1 MIIIEDTR
9 QQRLKHNY
17 KRDYFRS
24 QGIIVRKETLSC
36 GDYTLIND
44 RSIVIDTKK
53 DIQELIGDIQVKQA
67 PLKEITPAVEAI
79 FEKYKIK
86 GLLPETII
94 RMIYDSDE
102 GRYPERDILEI
113 CNKFEIDDDAEK
125 EFQKLYVK
133 RRGFFHR
140 GLKRAEF
147 GDVKLYVLVEN
158 QGGLVNGTRDIFNKT
173 VRNIDDLFSWKNPRL
188 FIRIGGR
195 QKYPNAMKGET
206 LAKACLTMQKKYGME
221 FLFCPPQD
229 SGRKIIELL
238 GGAKPNGDIQKC

>member
-1 MIIIEDTR
+1 MILIEDTR
-9 QQRLKHNY
+9 QQRLKHNH

-24 QGIIVRKETLSC
+24 QGIVVRKEALSC

-67 PLKEITPAVEAI
+67 PLKEITPAVEEI
-79 FEKYKIK
+79 FQNYRINGVE
-86 GLLPETII
+86 PETII
-94 RMIYDSDE
+94 RMIYDDDE

-113 CNKFEIDDDAEK
+113 CNKFNIDDDAEK

-158 QGGLVNGTRDIFNKT
+158 QGGLISGTRDVYNKT
-173 VRNIDDLFSWKNPRL
+173 VRSIDDLFSWRNPRL
-188 FIRIGGR
+188 FIRFKGT
-195 QKYPNAMKGET
+195 QKFPNAMRGET
-206 LAKACLTMQKKYGME
+206 LAKACLTMQKKYGVE
-221 FLFCPPQD
+221 FLFCSPQD
-229 SGRKIIELL
+229 AGKKIIELL
-238 GGAKPNGDIQKC
+238 GVNGDG